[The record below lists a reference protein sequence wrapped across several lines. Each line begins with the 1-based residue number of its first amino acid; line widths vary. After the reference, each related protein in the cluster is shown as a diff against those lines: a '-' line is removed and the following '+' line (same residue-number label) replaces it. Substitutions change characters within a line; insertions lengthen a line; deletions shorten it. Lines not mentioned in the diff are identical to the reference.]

1 VYDVLTQASQQPS
14 EQLAKPRDKIYL
26 STSKWRSI
34 QLRITEALKSLSHNI
49 NLEEYPSQYEN
60 EAKNIHSSKG
70 PSNEMINDFEKLF
83 NKWSDQIASAL
94 DGTEKEV
101 KKDDKS
107 DPRQE
112 LDYWKQ
118 KMR

>member
-1 VYDVLTQASQQPS
+1 
-14 EQLAKPRDKIYL
+14 
-26 STSKWRSI
+26 
-34 QLRITEALKSLSHNI
+34 
-49 NLEEYPSQYEN
+49 
-60 EAKNIHSSKG
+60 
-70 PSNEMINDFEKLF
+70 MINDFEKLF
-83 NKWSDQIASAL
+83 NKWSDQIATAL

-118 KMR
+118 KMRQLTGISEQLRSKKAYSQHNIPVTGRM